1 MSVNLSPVAVT
12 EFDSMVKHAYQ
23 NASLLRDA
31 VTVRNNVVGDTY
43 KFRAMGKGTAAA
55 RGTTSSDVSPM
66 NVTHSLATAT
76 LTNFVAPE
84 FTDIFDAAEVNFDEK
99 QELAQTIAGALGRRL
114 DQLVIDAMD
123 AVGPSDITSVGTGT
137 NGLDPDDLVSAKIEL
152 VKAGVGSGDLFC
164 VLNGK
169 GLSDLLG
176 AEKTSSSDYANVKAL
191 VNGEIDTF
199 AGFKVITMEDRTEGG
214 LAVDGSTNEV
224 SAYAFSKDA
233 VGLAIGVDNKTTIDY
248 IPEKVSFLCNGMLK
262 AGAAIRDTAGLVK
275 INYDNVA
282 A

>member
-55 RGTTSSDVSPM
+55 RGTTSTDVSPM
-66 NVTHSLATAT
+66 NVAHSLVTAT
-76 LTNFVAPE
+76 LTNYVAPE

-114 DQLVIDAMD
+114 DQLVIAAMD
-123 AVGPSDITSVGTGT
+123 AATPGATVGTGT
-137 NGLDPDDLVSAKIEL
+137 TGLSPDDLVSAKIEL

-199 AGFKVITMEDRTEGG
+199 AGFKVITMEDRSEGG
-214 LAVDGSTNEV
+214 LTVDGSTAEV
-224 SAYAFSKDA
+224 KAYASAKDA

-262 AGAAIRDTAGLVK
+262 AGAAIRDTAGLVE

>member
-55 RGTTSSDVSPM
+55 RGTTSTDVSPM
-66 NVTHSLATAT
+66 NVAHSLVTAT

-114 DQLVIDAMD
+114 DQLVIDSMD
-123 AVGPSDITSVGTGT
+123 AATPGATVGTGT
-137 NGLDPDDLVSAKIEL
+137 TGLSPDDLVSAKIEL

-199 AGFKVITMEDRTEGG
+199 AGFKVITMEDRSEGG
-214 LAVDGSTNEV
+214 LTVDGSTAEV
-224 SAYAFSKDA
+224 KAYAFAKDA

>member
-55 RGTTSSDVSPM
+55 RGTTQTDVSPM
-66 NVTHSLATAT
+66 NVAHSLVTAT

-123 AVGPSDITSVGTGT
+123 AATPGATVGTGT
-137 NGLDPDDLVSAKIEL
+137 TGLSPDDLVSAKIEL

-199 AGFKVITMEDRTEGG
+199 AGFKVITMEDRSEGG
-214 LAVDGSTNEV
+214 LTVDDTTAEV
-224 SAYAFSKDA
+224 KAYAFAKDA

-262 AGAAIRDTAGLVK
+262 AGAAIRDTAGLVE

>member
-55 RGTTSSDVSPM
+55 RGTTSTDVSPM
-66 NVTHSLATAT
+66 NVAHSLVTAT

-114 DQLVIDAMD
+114 DQLVIDSMD
-123 AVGPSDITSVGTGT
+123 AATPGATVGTGT
-137 NGLDPDDLVSAKIEL
+137 TGLSPDDLVSAKIEL

-199 AGFKVITMEDRTEGG
+199 AGFKVITMEDRSEGG
-214 LAVDGSTNEV
+214 LTVDGSTAEV
-224 SAYAFSKDA
+224 KAYAFAKDA

-262 AGAAIRDTAGLVK
+262 AGAAIRDTAGLVE

>member
-1 MSVNLSPVAVT
+1 
-12 EFDSMVKHAYQ
+12 MVKHAYQ

-55 RGTTSSDVSPM
+55 RGTTSTDVSPM
-66 NVTHSLATAT
+66 NVAHSLVTAT

-114 DQLVIDAMD
+114 DQLVIDSMD
-123 AVGPSDITSVGTGT
+123 AATPGATVGTGT
-137 NGLDPDDLVSAKIEL
+137 TGLSPDDLVSAKIEL

-199 AGFKVITMEDRTEGG
+199 AGFKVITMEDRSEGG
-214 LAVDGSTNEV
+214 LTVDGSTAEV
-224 SAYAFSKDA
+224 KAYAFAKDA

-262 AGAAIRDTAGLVK
+262 AGAAIRDTAGLVE

>member
-55 RGTTSSDVSPM
+55 RGTTSTDVSPM
-66 NVTHSLATAT
+66 NVAHSLVTAT

-123 AVGPSDITSVGTGT
+123 AATPGATVGTGT
-137 NGLDPDDLVSAKIEL
+137 TGLSPDDLVSAKIEL

-199 AGFKVITMEDRTEGG
+199 AGFKVITMEDRSEGG
-214 LAVDGSTNEV
+214 LTVDESTAEV
-224 SAYAFSKDA
+224 KAYAFAKDA

-248 IPEKVSFLCNGMLK
+248 IPEKVSFLCNDMLK
-262 AGAAIRDTAGLVK
+262 AGAALRDTAGLVE

>member
-55 RGTTSSDVSPM
+55 RGTTSTDVSPM
-66 NVTHSLATAT
+66 NVAHSLVTAT
-76 LTNFVAPE
+76 LTNYVAPE

-114 DQLVIDAMD
+114 DQLVIAAMD
-123 AVGPSDITSVGTGT
+123 AATPGATVGTGT
-137 NGLDPDDLVSAKIEL
+137 TGLSPDDLVSAKIEL

-199 AGFKVITMEDRTEGG
+199 AGFKVITMEDRSEGG
-214 LAVDGSTNEV
+214 LTVDGSTAEV
-224 SAYAFSKDA
+224 KAYAFAKDA

-262 AGAAIRDTAGLVK
+262 AGAAIRDTAGLVE

>member
-55 RGTTSSDVSPM
+55 RGTTSTDVSPM
-66 NVTHSLATAT
+66 NVAHSLVTAT
-76 LTNFVAPE
+76 LANYVAPE

-114 DQLVIDAMD
+114 DQLVIAAMD
-123 AVGPSDITSVGTGT
+123 AATPGATVGTGT
-137 NGLDPDDLVSAKIEL
+137 TGLSPDDLVSAKIEL

-199 AGFKVITMEDRTEGG
+199 AGFKVITMEDRSEGG
-214 LAVDGSTNEV
+214 LTVDGSTAEV
-224 SAYAFSKDA
+224 KAYAFAKDA

-262 AGAAIRDTAGLVK
+262 AGAAIRDTAGLVE

>member
-55 RGTTSSDVSPM
+55 RGTTSTDVSPM
-66 NVTHSLATAT
+66 NVAHSLVTAT
-76 LTNFVAPE
+76 LANYVAPE

-114 DQLVIDAMD
+114 DQLVIAAMD
-123 AVGPSDITSVGTGT
+123 AATPGATVGTGT
-137 NGLDPDDLVSAKIEL
+137 TGLSPDDLVSAKIEL

-176 AEKTSSSDYANVKAL
+176 AEKISSNDYANVKAL
-191 VNGEIDTF
+191 VNGEVDTF
-199 AGFKVITMEDRTEGG
+199 AGFKIITMEDRAEGG
-214 LAVDGSTNEV
+214 LSVAGDGEV
-224 SAYAFSKDA
+224 TAYAFAKDA

>member
-66 NVTHSLATAT
+66 NVAHSLVTAT

-114 DQLVIDAMD
+114 DQLVIDSMN
-123 AVGPSDITSVGTGT
+123 AVAPADITSVGTGT
-137 NGLDPDDLVSAKIEL
+137 TGLSPDDLVSAKIEL

-199 AGFKVITMEDRTEGG
+199 AGFKVITMEDRAEGG
-214 LAVDGSTNEV
+214 LSVAGDGEV
-224 SAYAFSKDA
+224 SAYAFAKDA